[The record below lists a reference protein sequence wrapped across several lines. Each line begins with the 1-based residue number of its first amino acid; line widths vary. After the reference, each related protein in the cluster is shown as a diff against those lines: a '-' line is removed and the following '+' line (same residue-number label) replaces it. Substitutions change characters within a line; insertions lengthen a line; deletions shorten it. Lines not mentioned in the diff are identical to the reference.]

1 MEHNKFTRRTA
12 LKALGALAIV
22 NSAAAT
28 GETAPAGEVPV
39 KWSSGVNRPKYQAP
53 PLATDCHH
61 HIFDARFP
69 LAAKPS
75 MLLGGDGNATVADY
89 RTLQRRLGLQRNVV
103 VHAAGAYGTDN
114 CSMLDA
120 LAAFGP
126 TARGIAVVDTNV
138 SDTELRRMNEL
149 GVRGIRVNLVFSGG
163 VSVEMMEPLARRINE
178 LGWHMQL
185 SMPAEATVQLKDVL
199 PKLPTPIVF
208 DHIARIPPDP
218 GVAHPAFKVVRGLID
233 KGQTWVK
240 LSGAYL
246 LSKVGA
252 PTYADTGAV
261 ARALAQAAPERMLWA
276 SNWPHP
282 TEKTEKPNDATLL
295 DLLAEWVPDPA
306 VRKRILV
313 DNPEE
318 VYGFPKSSVPATQ
331 RG

>member
-1 MEHNKFTRRTA
+1 MAGATA
-12 LKALGALAIV
+12 MT
-22 NSAAAT
+22 S
-28 GETAPAGEVPV
+28 ETAPAGEMKV
-39 KWSSGVNRPKYQAP
+39 KWSSGLERPKHKAP

-61 HIFDARFP
+61 HIFDSRFP

-75 MLLGGDGNATVADY
+75 MLLGGDGNATVVDY
-89 RTLQRRLGLQRNVV
+89 RALQRRLVIERNIV

-114 CSMLDA
+114 RSMLDA

-138 SDTELRRMNEL
+138 SDAELQRMNAL

-163 VSVEMMEPLARRINE
+163 VTMEMIEPLAYRIHE
-178 LGWHMQL
+178 FGWHLQV
-185 SMPAEATVQLKDVL
+185 SMPAEATVELKDVL

-218 GVAHPAFKVVRGLID
+218 GITHPAFKVVRGLID
-233 KGQTWVK
+233 KGRTWVK
-240 LSGAYL
+240 LSGVYL

-261 ARALAQAAPERMLWA
+261 ARAFAQAAPERMLWA

-282 TEKTEKPNDATLL
+282 TEKTEKPDDATLF
-295 DLLAEWVPDPA
+295 DLLAEWVPDE
-306 VRKRILV
+306 VLRKRILV
-313 DNPEE
+313 DNPEQ
-318 VYGFPKSSVPATQ
+318 VYGFPRSSLSAQ
-331 RG
+331 KQG

>member
-1 MEHNKFTRRTA
+1 M
-12 LKALGALAIV
+12 
-22 NSAAAT
+22 T
-28 GETAPAGEVPV
+28 GETAPTGEVKV
-39 KWSSGVNRPKYQAP
+39 KWSSGTERPKHKAP
-53 PLATDCHH
+53 PFATDCHH
-61 HIFDARFP
+61 HIFDSRFP

-89 RTLQRRLGLQRNVV
+89 RTLQRRLGIERNVV

-114 CSMLDA
+114 RSMLDA
-120 LAAFGP
+120 LAGFGP

-138 SDTELRRMNEL
+138 SDTELRHMDAL

-163 VSVEMMEPLARRINE
+163 VTMEMIQPLAHRIHE
-178 LGWHMQL
+178 LGWHLQV
-185 SMPAEATVQLKDVL
+185 SMPAEATVELKDVL

-218 GVAHPAFKVVRGLID
+218 GIAHPAFKVVRGLID
-233 KGQTWVK
+233 KGRTWVK

-246 LSKVGA
+246 LSKVGP

-261 ARALAQAAPERMLWA
+261 ARAFAQAAPERMLWA

-282 TEKTEKPNDATLL
+282 TEKSEKPDDATLL
-295 DLLAEWVPDPA
+295 DLLAEWVPDET

-313 DNPEE
+313 DNPEQ
-318 VYGFPKSSVPATQ
+318 VYGFPKSGTSTPRQ
-331 RG
+331 G